1 MATSAVYKNGG
12 GKKCC
17 AVWDFLLIFAL
28 KIIDCMFK
36 RILLSIALLFI
47 ALDVAEA
54 QGICGRVI
62 NRESVPVEGANVVLQ
77 SADSVF
83 VDVALTDSA
92 GRFSF
97 GHSMDNF
104 RLVVNHMAYHSRE
117 VEYSTPLV
125 GDIVL

>member
-1 MATSAVYKNGG
+1 
-12 GKKCC
+12 
-17 AVWDFLLIFAL
+17 
-28 KIIDCMFK
+28 MFK
-36 RILLSIALLFI
+36 RILLSFALFFC
-47 ALDVAEA
+47 ALNMLHA
-54 QGICGRVI
+54 QAIGGRVV
-62 NRESVPVEGANVVLQ
+62 NGHSMPVEGANVVLQ

-97 GHSMDNF
+97 GHNMDKF

-125 GDIVL
+125 GDIVLEPQERVLGELDVVAERPLVKV